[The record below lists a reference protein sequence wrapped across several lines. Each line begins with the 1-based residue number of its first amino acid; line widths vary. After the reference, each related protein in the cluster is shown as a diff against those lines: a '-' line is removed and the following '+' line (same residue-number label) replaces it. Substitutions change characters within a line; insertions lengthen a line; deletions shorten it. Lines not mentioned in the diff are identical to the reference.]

1 MTLEYRKA
9 ALFADRALKKAG
21 NRAIIEGKPDVDGEG
36 TKPKR
41 GMLPCEP
48 RMDVRENRNLEMRGK
63 PMKTMLLNGSPRKN
77 WNTAMMLK
85 EAQRG
90 AAQAGAQTEYID
102 LFDLTYT
109 GCRSCMACK
118 RKGAQRCRCF
128 WKDDLSPVIDRIFA
142 ADALIVGSPIYLG
155 DITSQLRG
163 LIERLHFCAL
173 SYDDYSNYFTGKV
186 DVGVILTMN
195 APKAYY
201 DLAYSKKAGEIAQSF
216 RALNGSVEVYA
227 CCDTLQV
234 ADYSRYDMAGFNEA
248 HKREVR
254 ERQFP
259 RDLEKAFEMGSRL
272 GAGK

>member
-1 MTLEYRKA
+1 
-9 ALFADRALKKAG
+9 
-21 NRAIIEGKPDVDGEG
+21 
-36 TKPKR
+36 
-41 GMLPCEP
+41 
-48 RMDVRENRNLEMRGK
+48 
-63 PMKTMLLNGSPRKN
+63 MKTILLNGSPRKN

-216 RALNGSVEVYA
+216 TALNGSVEVYA